1 MVSIGTWMVV
11 VGTWMVCLGTWMVF
25 FATYMVSD
33 WRRLLRSSWGK
44 IFEHCAPDP
53 GYIPVPWVS
62 LRALGPRDLGPNPKF
77 S

>member
-1 MVSIGTWMVV
+1 MVSIGTWMVF

-53 GYIPVPWVS
+53 GYIPVAMSKPK
-62 LRALGPRDLGPNPKF
+62 GPGPQGPGPKP
-77 S
+77 